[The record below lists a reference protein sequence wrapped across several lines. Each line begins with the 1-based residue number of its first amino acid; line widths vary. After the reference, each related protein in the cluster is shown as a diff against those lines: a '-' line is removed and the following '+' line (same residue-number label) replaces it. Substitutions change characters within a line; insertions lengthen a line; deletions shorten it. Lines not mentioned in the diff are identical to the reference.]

1 MVSSVKF
8 SDALRPLIS
17 NRCEYFFPE
26 QLVNVVRRVFSTV
39 ANWRKPITYLVIDVE
54 IAEND
59 RPHDRPNLV
68 GFRCALEG
76 KCFRMYDQTM
86 GAEGIITMSDPAPLP
101 VDELRR
107 KYLMGCFPIS
117 IEPLSK
123 NMEKLKRGEQLT
135 SADIVKVIVAP
146 DE

>member
-1 MVSSVKF
+1 MASPVKF
-8 SDALRPLIS
+8 PDALRPLVS
-17 NRCEYFFPE
+17 NRCEDFFPE
-26 QLVNVVRRVFSTV
+26 RLVNVARRVFSAI

-54 IAEND
+54 IAESD
-59 RPHDRPNLV
+59 RPIDRPNLV

-76 KCFRMYDQTM
+76 KCFRMYDQTS

-107 KYLMGCFPIS
+107 KYLLGCFSIS

-135 SADIVKVIVAP
+135 SADIVKVIVDP